1 MATLQQIAAM
11 NFKKGRRQE
20 CTKTIRANM
29 IMMLKNLIRK
39 GPGNIS
45 YFLHEILTCC
55 GGGAKNGAL

>member
-1 MATLQQIAAM
+1 
-11 NFKKGRRQE
+11 
-20 CTKTIRANM
+20 M